1 MVCSLRSK
9 FYELGV
15 DNPGRFY
22 EIHRAWGDGE
32 DRAGWFSSFLFQTQ
46 MPGLKQKFTRS
57 DKQRAASRERMIRMR
72 REHPEK
78 FVAQNTGHHRKP
90 KVNTAE
96 ISAPVEN
103 PPPKPVA
110 NIPAPAPVPVIT
122 HAPIAPAP
130 APIPPEIPVATSPVK
145 PDTEIFGSETVT
157 PPKIDANNPPPPP
170 KPPEG
175 TPGSPPAT
183 PGAPAGSPPPPAAA
197 PADSRKYAVFIW
209 QVIVKICCAVFG
221 EGFTPVTIK
230 SPDGEVL
237 YDESAEG
244 VKVWWNFLVHVG
256 VKAFSPVVELY
267 IFMGTY
273 FAMRFPLILAKFK
286 KKKPA
291 TGTPPP
297 SAPSEKPQAGT
308 KKEEPQPPPPPESP
322 PPSQQQQEPPKPAEA
337 RTVSTEEGED

>member
-1 MVCSLRSK
+1 VLTVRGVFAK
-9 FYELGV
+9 FIVHGETGKIGAAGF
-15 DNPGRFY
+15 PRF
-22 EIHRAWGDGE
+22 
-32 DRAGWFSSFLFQTQ
+32 FSQTQ

-57 DKQRAASRERMIRMR
+57 EKQRAASRERMIRMR

-96 ISAPVEN
+96 ISTPAPAPVEN

-110 NIPAPAPVPVIT
+110 NIPTPAPAPVIT
-122 HAPIAPAP
+122 HAPVAPAP
-130 APIPPEIPVATSPVK
+130 APVLPEIPVAASPVK

-157 PPKIDANNPPPPP
+157 PPKIDANIPPPPTN
-170 KPPEG
+170 PPG
-175 TPGSPPAT
+175 GSPGSPSAA
-183 PGAPAGSPPPPAAA
+183 PGAPLNPPPPPAAA

-221 EGFTPVTIK
+221 EGFQPVTIK

-273 FAMRFPLILAKFK
+273 FAMRFPLIVAKFK

-291 TGTPPP
+291 TAPIPPRE
-297 SAPSEKPQAGT
+297 PSEKPQGET
-308 KKEEPQPPPPPESP
+308 KTEAPKSPQPESP
-322 PPSQQQQEPPKPAEA
+322 PPPAPRQTTPPQPAAETA
-337 RTVSTEEGED
+337 TEEESETD